1 MTYLFKPKGPMAY
14 NWIIANMKKIF
25 FNVLVL
31 LTVFCLPVGLS
42 AQTIVASAGEHGTI
56 SPAGNVAVL
65 LGDNAEF
72 TITPESGYRI
82 ASVVVDA
89 ETANE
94 VDVTV
99 NLVAGDGVFF
109 YTFENVTADH
119 TINATFEE
127 IPTYTITVVAGEN
140 GSVLYNDALVSEPIV
155 VAEGATPEFEISP
168 ATGYQIEALSIDEN
182 AIALTPVQLG
192 GYTYTFEPV
201 MAAHT
206 ITVSFE
212 LIPVVVTT
220 HTIVATA
227 GENGTITPNGNVDVE
242 DGEDQVF
249 QIAANDGYRIASV
262 LVDDVEAIND
272 LVNGAYTFTNVTED
286 HTIAA
291 TFEAVPVTTYT
302 ITGTVIGGHG
312 SIVPDGSVDVN
323 AGETYE
329 VRFVPDENYAIDTV
343 KDNGFLRYPVEGTG
357 YIFDN
362 VYTLTNVSENHE
374 IIVVYKDTRTY
385 YNIHVEVETAGGDV
399 TPRDTS
405 VVGGSDVTINVMP
418 LDGYR
423 ISRLEIDGNILN
435 NCETNEISF
444 RDVQADHN
452 IKIAFLPNSIEENV
466 FASLSVYP
474 NPNNGMFSIDLSNI
488 EGAATYQLID
498 ARGAVVET
506 REINVANG
514 ETKMFNHKL
523 DAGTYI
529 VRIIAGDKVYVEQ
542 IVVE

>member
-94 VDVTV
+94 VNVTA

-452 IKIAFLPNSIEENV
+452 IKIAFLPNSIDENV
-466 FASLSVYP
+466 FSSLSVYP

>member
-94 VDVTV
+94 VNVTA

-182 AIALTPVQLG
+182 ALALTPVQLG

-201 MAAHT
+201 RAAHT

-312 SIVPDGSVDVN
+312 SIVPDGSVDVA

-329 VRFVPDENYAIDTV
+329 VRFIPDENYAIDTV

-444 RDVQADHN
+444 RDVQTDHN
-452 IKIAFLPNSIEENV
+452 IKIAFLPNSIDENV
-466 FASLSVYP
+466 FSSLSVYP